1 MIYTLT
7 ANPAID
13 YNISSDGLAPNC
25 VTRTRDAVYSPNGK
39 GLNVSFALHHFGMDT
54 AILGFFAGFSGRF
67 IVDGARAKG
76 VDVHPV
82 WTDGI
87 TRVNVFLHAA
97 DCEYNMVNAGA
108 SITPE
113 DEDAMLHMIE
123 ELRELDCLSISGSL
137 PPGTSDDFLARAVR
151 TARERGADI
160 VLDISSSQ
168 LAELIAER
176 PLLIKPNEDE
186 LRDIFGLEV
195 VAGDDEGAV
204 AALDALHDAGAQA
217 VLLTLGG
224 EGAYFSDGANA
235 WYARCTVPVHVL
247 STACAGDSALAAFL
261 SVWYRDRSRVDEA
274 LRLAMATGANVVEC
288 AGQGDF
294 ARVETYRTRV
304 EVRRVRSLG
313 ISPRANATG
322 RGEG

>member
-13 YNISSDGLAPNC
+13 YNISCDGLAPNC

-39 GLNVSFALHHFGMDT
+39 GLNVSFALHHFGVDT
-54 AILGFFAGFSGRF
+54 AILGFFAGFSGRY

-76 VDVHPV
+76 VEVYPV

-87 TRVNVFLHAA
+87 TRVNVFLNAV

-108 SITPE
+108 AITTG
-113 DEDAMLHMIE
+113 DEEAMLRLVE
-123 ELRELDCLSISGSL
+123 SLDDLECLSISGSL
-137 PPGTSDDFLARAVR
+137 PPGTSDDFLERVVR
-151 TARERGADI
+151 LAGERGADV
-160 VLDISSSQ
+160 VLDISSDQ
-168 LAELIAER
+168 LVDLLAER
-176 PLLIKPNEDE
+176 PLLIKPNDDE

-195 VAGDDEGAV
+195 AAGDDANAV
-204 AALDALHDAGAQA
+204 RALDALHAAGAQA

-224 EGAYFSDGANA
+224 NGAYFSDGAGV
-235 WYARCTVPVHVL
+235 WYARCTVPVQVL
-247 STACAGDSALAAFL
+247 STVCAGDSTLAAFL
-261 SVWYRDRSRVDEA
+261 SVWYRERSCVEDA

-294 ARVETYRTRV
+294 THVDEYRTQV
-304 EVRRVRSLG
+304 EVRRIR
-313 ISPRANATG
+313 
-322 RGEG
+322 

>member
-13 YNISSDGLAPNC
+13 YNISCDGLAPNC

-39 GLNVSFALHHFGMDT
+39 GLNVSFALHHFGVDT
-54 AILGFFAGFSGRF
+54 AILGFFAGFSGRY

-87 TRVNVFLHAA
+87 TRVNVFLNAV
-97 DCEYNMVNAGA
+97 DREYNMVNAGA
-108 SITPE
+108 AITPD
-113 DEDAMLHMIE
+113 DEEAMLRLIGSLGDLE
-123 ELRELDCLSISGSL
+123 CLSISGSL
-137 PPGTSDDFLARAVR
+137 PPGTSDDFLARVVR
-151 TARERGADI
+151 LAGERGADV
-160 VLDISSSQ
+160 VLDISSPQ
-168 LAELIAER
+168 LIDLLDER
-176 PLLIKPNEDE
+176 PLLIKPNDDE

-195 VAGDDEGAV
+195 RAGDDASAV
-204 AALDALHDAGAQA
+204 NALDALHAAGARA

-224 EGAYFSDGANA
+224 DGAYFSDGAGV
-235 WYARCTVPVHVL
+235 WYARCTAPVQVL
-247 STACAGDSALAAFL
+247 STVCAGDSTLAAFL
-261 SVWYRDRSRVDEA
+261 SVWYRDRSCVEDA

-294 ARVETYRTRV
+294 AHVDEYRSQV
-304 EVRRVRSLG
+304 EVRRIR
-313 ISPRANATG
+313 
-322 RGEG
+322 

>member
-13 YNISSDGLAPNC
+13 YNISCDGLAPNC

-39 GLNVSFALHHFGMDT
+39 GLNVSFALHHFGVDT
-54 AILGFFAGFSGRF
+54 AILGFFAGFSGRY

-76 VDVHPV
+76 VEVHPV

-87 TRVNVFLHAA
+87 TRVNVFLNAV

-108 SITPE
+108 AITPD
-113 DEDAMLHMIE
+113 DEEAMLRLIGSLGDLE
-123 ELRELDCLSISGSL
+123 CLSISGSL
-137 PPGTSDDFLARAVR
+137 PPGTSDDFLARVVR
-151 TARERGADI
+151 LAGERGADV
-160 VLDISSSQ
+160 VLDISSPQ
-168 LAELIAER
+168 LVDLLDER
-176 PLLIKPNEDE
+176 PVLIKPNDDE

-195 VAGDDEGAV
+195 RAGDDASAV
-204 AALDALHDAGAQA
+204 NALDALHAAGARA

-224 EGAYFSDGANA
+224 EGAYFSDGAGV
-235 WYARCTVPVHVL
+235 WYARCTAPVQVL
-247 STACAGDSALAAFL
+247 STVCAGDSTLAAFL
-261 SVWYRDRSRVDEA
+261 SVWYRDRSRVEDA

-294 ARVETYRTRV
+294 AHVEEYRSQV
-304 EVRRVRSLG
+304 EVRRIR
-313 ISPRANATG
+313 
-322 RGEG
+322 

>member
-13 YNISSDGLAPNC
+13 YNISCDGLTPNC

-54 AILGFFAGFSGRF
+54 AILGFFAGFSGRY

-76 VDVHPV
+76 VEVHPV

-87 TRVNVFLHAA
+87 TRVNVFLNAV
-97 DCEYNMVNAGA
+97 DREYNMVNAGA
-108 SITPE
+108 SITPD
-113 DEDAMLHMIE
+113 DEEAMLRLIGS
-123 ELRELDCLSISGSL
+123 LDDLECLSISGSL
-137 PPGTSDDFLARAVR
+137 PPGTSDDFLVR
-151 TARERGADI
+151 VVRLAGERGADVVI
-160 VLDISSSQ
+160 DISSPQ
-168 LAELIAER
+168 LVYLLDER
-176 PLLIKPNEDE
+176 PLFIKPNDDE

-195 VAGDDEGAV
+195 RADDDAGAV
-204 AALDALHDAGAQA
+204 NALDALHAAGARA

-224 EGAYFSDGANA
+224 DGAYFSEGAGV
-235 WYARCTVPVHVL
+235 WYARCTAPVQVL
-247 STACAGDSALAAFL
+247 STVCAGDSALAAFL
-261 SVWYRDRSRVDEA
+261 SVWYRDRSRVEDA

-294 ARVETYRTRV
+294 AHVDEYRSQV
-304 EVRRVRSLG
+304 EVRRIR
-313 ISPRANATG
+313 
-322 RGEG
+322 

>member
-13 YNISSDGLAPNC
+13 YNISCDGLAPNC

-39 GLNVSFALHHFGMDT
+39 GLNVSFALHHFGVDT
-54 AILGFFAGFSGRF
+54 AILGFFAGFSGRY

-76 VDVHPV
+76 VEVHPV

-87 TRVNVFLHAA
+87 TRVNVFLNAV

-108 SITPE
+108 AITPD
-113 DEDAMLHMIE
+113 DEEAMLHLIGSLGDLE
-123 ELRELDCLSISGSL
+123 CLSISGSL
-137 PPGTSDDFLARAVR
+137 PPGTSDDFLARVVR
-151 TARERGADI
+151 LAGERGADVVI
-160 VLDISSSQ
+160 DISSPQ
-168 LAELIAER
+168 LVDLLDER
-176 PLLIKPNEDE
+176 PLLIKPNDDE

-195 VAGDDEGAV
+195 RAGDDASAV
-204 AALDALHDAGAQA
+204 SALDALHAAGARA

-224 EGAYFSDGANA
+224 DGAYFSDGAGV
-235 WYARCTVPVHVL
+235 WYARCTAPVQVL
-247 STACAGDSALAAFL
+247 STVCAGDSTLAAFL
-261 SVWYRDRSRVDEA
+261 SVWYRDRSRVEDA

-294 ARVETYRTRV
+294 AHVDEYRSQV
-304 EVRRVRSLG
+304 EVRRIR
-313 ISPRANATG
+313 
-322 RGEG
+322 